1 MDRRNFNRNI
11 ITGGIALAVL
21 APSTLL
27 LEGCAPPKDL
37 GFYIDTVT
45 GAMKQ
50 LSPLLP
56 GASGAISKVISVAGD
71 LSAAYKRGDFVSAES
86 LFATLSDDLA
96 LVAADVGVNSPTI
109 KLALAVAGI
118 ALSTIAAILKA
129 QATPSMI
136 ASARATASP
145 VQLRSADLIEKSV
158 ASADAVF
165 ALTFAH

>member
-1 MDRRNFNRNI
+1 MDRRNFNRTLL
-11 ITGGIALAVL
+11 TGGVVAVL

-50 LSPLLP
+50 LAPLLP
-56 GASGAISKVISVAGD
+56 GAAGAISKVISVAGD
-71 LSAAYKRGDFVSAES
+71 LSAAYKRGDFASAES

-96 LVAADVGVNSPTI
+96 MVAADAGVNSPTI

-118 ALSTIAAILKA
+118 ALSTIAAILHA
-129 QATPSMI
+129 QATPAMVV
-136 ASARATASP
+136 SARKVASP
-145 VQLRSADLIEKSV
+145 AQLRSAELIEKSV

-165 ALTFAH
+165 ALAFAH